1 MQENHRQD
9 LIDVFEEIFNTLAI
23 SLEQRL
29 AKYIRE
35 EVKIVTQTQIVE
47 IINDKLETQRAIII
61 KQLEK
66 DVEAVINKK
75 KKSRFWKWK

>member
-1 MQENHRQD
+1 
-9 LIDVFEEIFNTLAI
+9 
-23 SLEQRL
+23 QRL